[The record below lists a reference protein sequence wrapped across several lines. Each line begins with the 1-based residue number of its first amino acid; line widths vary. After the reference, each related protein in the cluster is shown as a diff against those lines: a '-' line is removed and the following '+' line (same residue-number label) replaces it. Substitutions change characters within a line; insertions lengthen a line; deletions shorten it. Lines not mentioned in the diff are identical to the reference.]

1 MKEAIDLLL
10 ETYRIKGKFQETAIV
25 AHWEEIMG
33 KTIASRTTE
42 LYIKDQKLFLKL
54 SSSVLRNE
62 LQMARQK
69 IIDLLNARAGSEVI
83 REVVFL

>member
-42 LYIKDQKLFLKL
+42 LYIRDQKLFLKL